1 MNFEKILADQRTF
14 FNSQKTKSIKFRKMY
29 LEKLRDLIIKNEELL
44 YEAIYKDFGKSR
56 FDTFTT
62 EISFILKRHRFLPE
76 KPQFPVEAKESKNQP
91 CESTWDE

>member
-44 YEAIYKDFGKSR
+44 YAAIYKDFGKSR
-56 FDTFTT
+56 FDTYTT
-62 EISFILKRHRFLPE
+62 EISFILKDIDFYLKNLNSLS
-76 KPQFPVEAKESKNQP
+76 KPKK
-91 CESTWDE
+91 